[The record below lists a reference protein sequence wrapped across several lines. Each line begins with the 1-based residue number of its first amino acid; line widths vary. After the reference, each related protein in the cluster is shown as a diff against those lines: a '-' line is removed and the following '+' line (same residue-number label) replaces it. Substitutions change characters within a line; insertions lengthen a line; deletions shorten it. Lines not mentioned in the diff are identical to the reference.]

1 MLFAYFETTQKG
13 SWSKKESIALRVRG
27 VYRKLLKPPT
37 VIIGVTIENKLY
49 ETKQI
54 ASGFNKCAAFKS
66 LIKRLVVVLLI
77 DLIIK

>member
-13 SWSKKESIALRVRG
+13 SSSKKESIALRVWR

-37 VIIGVTIENKLY
+37 VIICETVENKLY

-54 ASGFNKCAAFKS
+54 APGFSKCAAFKS
-66 LIKRLVVVLLI
+66 LIKRLVVVLLVE
-77 DLIIK
+77 LIIK